1 MGSLI
6 RDLITSVGALA
17 SLVGLVFAVR
27 APGTPWSPLEISL
40 FAVAILL
47 GLISI
52 FFAIA
57 KYRSRS
63 VKVLKNK
70 RAIRDYMYHWIK
82 NAGGVAIFSRDL
94 SWIDDNE
101 IENLLES
108 KAKSSDLTLILPK
121 PTELSK
127 RLESAGATALYYP
140 SIEYVIKSRFTVVNT
155 GRSDTRVAIGRTD
168 GTGHRVEEFSA
179 GDNPAFY
186 LADDMLQLM
195 QKFCVKGLNGKLR
208 QSASGATEDT
218 YAHR

>member
-40 FAVAILL
+40 FAVAMLL

-101 IENLLES
+101 IEAGSTITKS
-108 KAKSSDLTLILPK
+108 KT
-121 PTELSK
+121 
-127 RLESAGATALYYP
+127 
-140 SIEYVIKSRFTVVNT
+140 
-155 GRSDTRVAIGRTD
+155 
-168 GTGHRVEEFSA
+168 
-179 GDNPAFY
+179 
-186 LADDMLQLM
+186 
-195 QKFCVKGLNGKLR
+195 C
-208 QSASGATEDT
+208 
-218 YAHR
+218 